1 MRRSGVRP
9 LLITT
14 LLGVV
19 AAPVPLSGQ
28 DGLLLRYRP
37 STGMAVHTIA
47 WNALTLTIGQ
57 SRPDAFGDE
66 SLTVEVTEL
75 ESLRKVVRDR
85 REDGY
90 VVEVTFDSARVRM
103 RDGDVWRTKSDSA
116 AGPVT
121 GYWVL
126 DSLHRAGALSLANAA
141 DVRLPNARR
150 LRSLAH
156 RLALALPQAPVHRT
170 ANWTTDVVFPVN
182 IPEVLTD
189 AVSTPALDLRGFATV
204 TVDSIVAVQSD
215 TLVYLR
221 FDGVLAPPEASRGVE
236 AALRVRSL
244 EAAFAGSYVWSTGWS
259 AYVSGATR
267 LLMDFT
273 LLRGTTAGVLEGMEI
288 GFDGL
293 YRFQVR
299 P

>member
-1 MRRSGVRP
+1 MRHSGVRP
-9 LLITT
+9 LLIMT

-19 AAPVPLSGQ
+19 ASPVPLQGQ
-28 DGLLLRYRP
+28 DDLLLRYRP
-37 STGMAVHTIA
+37 RTGMAVRTVA
-47 WNALTLTIGQ
+47 WNTLTLTIGQ
-57 SRPDAFGDE
+57 SRQDAFGAE

-75 ESLRKVVRDR
+75 ESLSEVVRDR
-85 REDGY
+85 RGDAY

-103 RDGDVWRTKSDSA
+103 REGEVWRTRSDTA

-121 GYWVL
+121 GYLVL
-126 DSLHRAGALSLANAA
+126 DSLYRPGALTLATAA

-150 LRSLAH
+150 LRSLAY
-156 RLALALPQAPVHRT
+156 RLALALPQEPVRRT
-170 ANWTTDVVFPVN
+170 TNWTTDVAFPVN

-204 TVDSIVAVQSD
+204 AVDSIVPVQGD
-215 TLVYLR
+215 TLTYLR
-221 FDGVLAPPEASRGVE
+221 FDGVLAPPEPSRGVE
-236 AALRVRSL
+236 AALRVQSL

-267 LLMDFT
+267 LLMNFT
-273 LLRGTTAGVLEGMEI
+273 LLRGTSAGVLEGMEI